1 MGVSFFPMI
10 SLAMYMVSCGVRDSR
25 PLYLSSTSWPL
36 TSICGA
42 RPGEKIRSLTCGLD
56 FSIAVTSWAAW
67 MVRCAAGGDE
77 GVGPC
82 GVTGCGGIVGVA
94 MHLMASV
101 RG

>member
-42 RPGEKIRSLTCGLD
+42 RPGEKIRSLTCGLA
-56 FSIAVTSWAAW
+56 FSMAVTSGAVWI
-67 MVRCAAGGDE
+67 VLCAAG
-77 GVGPC
+77 VGA
-82 GVTGCGGIVGVA
+82 VWGGNVCVGVP
-94 MHLMASV
+94 MRLVASL
-101 RG
+101 RGP